1 MFIDPIK
8 WCVAIAMICIVNTIT
23 VGSPSLNDEGKQV
36 ERFAAK
42 IEGTILENQGRT
54 VGPDRYVIVDELWL
68 EQEGDGPASR
78 ALIATLNAKLNGF
91 NADSPTKFY
100 IGLRGIAAVP
110 ALQAAPTDGTPSSL
124 DDQLGYLKEGMDRES
139 VETAL
144 GYARQLE
151 TEHIGGIL
159 NRPHVRAGSDIL
171 IFTYSRY
178 LAERISADGTVGEVY
193 GLAAHY
199 ATPGIAAQGA
209 RLRGHYRANREF
221 YDFVDNAERALPEY
235 IEKGI
240 AVLGSPPFDSDPVY
254 AGPCTPEMEAVL
266 LASFADHPWLERDSP
281 LRDMILRSP
290 CILRG
295 TRSTGEGLGY
305 ETQWSRDMHRVFGA
319 ALWTA
324 FAPLAIEVLGPSL
337 LEQYGA
343 RKAREFALGMAIDA
357 GLQVAIAIT
366 FGGKDFGEAVSD
378 IDRYQALASGAESLA
393 DNVYL
398 SAGVSCLLD
407 GLTEK
412 GQPDGNLSVGRFG
425 RECAM
430 GALSAVLADRLLRG
444 GGRLF
449 TKLRAI
455 ARADPLGF
463 GSGLAGLNI
472 TGTEE
477 VRRVCGYLELDGA
490 TTDRVL
496 SACFVADTPVLMAD
510 GSRKPIQTVT
520 VGDLV
525 ATFVEPTGA
534 TSEGRVV
541 NTFHRTV
548 GRLITVRAGGDL
560 IRATPEHPFHV
571 DGQWVTAQH
580 LKKGDRLR
588 LHNGKELTVEDTE
601 RNGSLSTVYNFEVEG
616 HHNYFVGERGILVHN
631 RCLPLP
637 KELLETHG
645 RLSMEIREKLEGWSN
660 EAVEGFLRDVREVPD
675 LLVTVGADLKHMD
688 AWWEMSESGFL
699 KDARTD
705 SEVLRSWL
713 RDFSPF
719 PEESKAFLEHFKRAF
734 PDKGLTKE
742 NWEGILI
749 GFNDWTLLRSAKIG
763 NVRYSSAYEFVELK
777 KMENSRGS
785 WKEAFEVIGKDDIIL
800 KKFQSDVIKHDNP
813 TDMAKQLTKE
823 VKDLHKI
830 KSAGFRTPEIL
841 YFTYHEGVPA
851 LVMRKYATSFYP
863 NGKTSRKFRDVATL
877 GTLEE
882 AIGIRDRLISGPI
895 FIEDL
900 QFLISNNGTVLIH
913 DPMDVIERKGPNHLI
928 EIYRDSNSLIEATTH
943 ALFEKVLQK
952 GKLYSMDELKGMFRG
967 VLTDT
972 DFRMH
977 MGTFESIVEI
987 NGMYTYR

>member
-1 MFIDPIK
+1 MVRVRNHSLSFPLVLGILFLSLAQPDLSSASVPCPADPSHHSSK
-8 WCVAIAMICIVNTIT
+8 AR
-23 VGSPSLNDEGKQV
+23 L
-36 ERFAAK
+36 ERFAA
-42 IEGTILENQGRT
+42 EMEAAILENRHHDGEN
-54 VGPDRYVIVDELWL
+54 GRYVIVDGAWL
-68 EQEGDGPASR
+68 EQEGDGPAPR

-124 DDQLGYLKEGMDRES
+124 DDQLGYLKEGMDREA

-151 TEHIGGIL
+151 TEHIGGIM
-159 NRPHVRAGSDIL
+159 NRPHVRAGPDIL

-178 LAERISADGTVGEVY
+178 LVERISAEGTVGEVY

-337 LEQYGA
+337 FEQYGA

-357 GLQVAIAIT
+357 GLQVAIATT

-412 GQPDGNLSVGRFG
+412 GRLDGNLSVGRFG
-425 RECAM
+425 RECAT
-430 GALSAVLADRLLRG
+430 GALSAVLADRLLKG

-496 SACFVADTPVLMAD
+496 SACFVAGTPVLMAD
-510 GSRKPIQTVT
+510 GSRKPIQTVM

-525 ATFVEPTGA
+525 ATFDEPIGA

-580 LKKGDRLR
+580 LKKGDRFTGNNGTAPTVTEVGAVDTLSVV
-588 LHNGKELTVEDTE
+588 HNI
-601 RNGSLSTVYNFEVEG
+601 EVAA

-637 KELLETHG
+637 KELLEVHG
-645 RLSMEIREKLEGWSN
+645 WLSVEIREKLEGWGSDRV
-660 EAVEGFLRDVREVPD
+660 EALLRDLKEAPD
-675 LLVTVGADLKHMD
+675 LLEALGERPFLVGAWKKLDDLGETTLKTDVDWLKRVDDWD
-688 AWWEMSESGFL
+688 AAGVQLSKNGDNLKLSDGSGNALGEFKNGDLLPEKYDFPVNASSTPVGDVNNGYQVFKDGSGNLSVRRVPDKSPYNSSELTELTQHPNAHVLERHGHDVTD
-699 KDARTD
+699 DA
-705 SEVLRSWL
+705 LI
-713 RDFSPF
+713 
-719 PEESKAFLEHFKRAF
+719 KRAQTPSVT
-734 PDKGLTKE
+734 PDGKVANNPPPHSSKFNSADNLKEGLNNTRP
-742 NWEGILI
+742 G
-749 GFNDWTLLRSAKIG
+749 TT
-763 NVRYSSAYEFVELK
+763 
-777 KMENSRGS
+777 
-785 WKEAFEVIGKDDIIL
+785 AF
-800 KKFQSDVIKHDNP
+800 
-813 TDMAKQLTKE
+813 
-823 VKDLHKI
+823 
-830 KSAGFRTPEIL
+830 
-841 YFTYHEGVPA
+841 
-851 LVMRKYATSFYP
+851 
-863 NGKTSRKFRDVATL
+863 
-877 GTLEE
+877 
-882 AIGIRDRLISGPI
+882 
-895 FIEDL
+895 
-900 QFLISNNGTVLIH
+900 NNGVQQGNTRIVTYTSTKVLG
-913 DPMDVIERKGPNHLI
+913 KGVSRNGSSFVNMQKVKA
-928 EIYRDSNSLIEATTH
+928 IYRDVGGGNYQLITM
-943 ALFEKVLQK
+943 
-952 GKLYSMDELKGMFRG
+952 YPEL
-967 VLTDT
+967 
-972 DFRMH
+972 
-977 MGTFESIVEI
+977 
-987 NGMYTYR
+987 